1 MYCVCLV
8 ALTAVKV
15 PWNPVYRGP
24 ADSPGKPVHVSARI
38 KGITKRI
45 EFMIDTYY
53 IHIDSD
59 QFKCSN
65 HVFIYPSVETLI
77 DDIPVCL
84 HPVSVDNSALADTFS
99 FSAGLTQQR
108 FSGDFGIIR
117 FNRVLVN
124 DGGHYN
130 PSTGRSTHK
139 KTDSVLKGL

>member
-1 MYCVCLV
+1 
-8 ALTAVKV
+8 
-15 PWNPVYRGP
+15 
-24 ADSPGKPVHVSARI
+24 
-38 KGITKRI
+38 
-45 EFMIDTYY
+45 MIDTYY